1 MVKYAKTLIFKI
13 KKERISFFFFLNI
26 VLYKQVVIRMKNLT
40 ILPADTYTV
49 INKTV
54 INDTDRKIVSML
66 YQPIIGFT
74 AVCLYYTL
82 LDDLDKSELMSEDQ
96 THHHLMATMQ
106 LKLEDIVIARE
117 KLEGVGLLKT
127 YMKKG
132 SVNQYAY
139 LIFSPISANDF
150 FNHPILNIV
159 LYNNLGKKEYEKL
172 LSYFKIPRISLKD
185 YEDITCNFDDV
196 FESVRGNVLEMNE
209 DITKR
214 DSNNILINKGIDF
227 NLLISSIPDNNLNEK
242 CFNKETKELI
252 NALSFTYNL
261 STLDM
266 QNLVRNALNEKGL
279 IDKTVLRKSCRDY
292 YQFENGGNLPTL
304 IYNKQ
309 PEFLKKPTGDTSK
322 WAKMVYAFENLTPFQ
337 FLKAKYKG
345 AEPTDRDK
353 RLIESLLVDQK
364 LNPGVV
370 NVLIAYV
377 LKINNEQLKKSY
389 VETIA
394 GQWKRLNIE
403 TVEDAMRITEKEHKK
418 LKRLM
423 KTPTTKQAPPKSL
436 KEETKDIPAWFNQNL
451 SQEEMTREDEDELN
465 KILEELV

>member
-1 MVKYAKTLIFKI
+1 
-13 KKERISFFFFLNI
+13 
-26 VLYKQVVIRMKNLT
+26 MKNIS
-40 ILPADTYTV
+40 ILPADTYSV

-54 INDTDRKIVSML
+54 INDTDKKIVTML

-74 AVCLYYTL
+74 AVSLYFTL
-82 LDDLDKSELMSEDQ
+82 LDDLDKSSLMSEAQ

-117 KLEGVGLLKT
+117 KLEGVGLIKT
-127 YMKKG
+127 YLKKG
-132 SVNQYAY
+132 SINNYVY
-139 LIFSPISANDF
+139 LVFSPISANDF
-150 FNHPILNIV
+150 FNHPILNVV

-172 LSYFKIPRISLKD
+172 LNYYKIQLISLKD
-185 YEDITCNFDDV
+185 YEEITANFDEV
-196 FESVRGNVLEMNE
+196 FTSIRGNVIEMNE

-214 DSNNILINKGIDF
+214 DSNNIHINKGVDF
-227 NLLISSIPDNNLNEK
+227 NLLMSSFPDNNQSDKLFTK
-242 CFNKETKELI
+242 DIKELI

-266 QNLVRNALNEKGL
+266 QNLIRNSINEKGQ
-279 IDKTVLRKSCRDY
+279 IDKTTLRKGCRDY
-292 YQFENGGNLPTL
+292 YQFDNNGNLPTL

-309 PEFLKKPTGDTSK
+309 PDHLKKPTGDSSK
-322 WAKMVYAFENLTPFQ
+322 WGRMVYAFENLTPYQ

-364 LNPGVV
+364 MNPGVV

-403 TVEDAMRITEKEHKK
+403 TVEEAMRNTEKEHKK
-418 LKRLM
+418 IKKKLSEI
-423 KTPTTKQAPPKSL
+423 KTNQVRKPKLDNSV
-436 KEETKDIPAWFNQNL
+436 PAWFDKEQNAETPN
-451 SQEEMTREDEDELN
+451 EEDREAFDELD

>member
-1 MVKYAKTLIFKI
+1 M
-13 KKERISFFFFLNI
+13 R
-26 VLYKQVVIRMKNLT
+26 NLT
-40 ILPADTYTV
+40 ILPADTYIV
-49 INKTV
+49 LNKTV
-54 INDTDRKIVSML
+54 LSDKDRKIITML

-74 AVCLYYTL
+74 ATSLYFTL
-82 LDDLDKSELMSEDQ
+82 LDDLDKLELMSEDL

-117 KLEGVGLLKT
+117 KLEAVGLIKT
-127 YMKKG
+127 YFKKD
-132 SVNQYAY
+132 SINHYVY
-139 LIFSPISANDF
+139 LIYSPLTPNEF

-159 LYNNLGKKEYEKL
+159 LYNNLGKKEYERIL
-172 LSYFKIPRISLKD
+172 NYYKIPRINLKD
-185 YEDITCNFDDV
+185 YEDITSNFDDV
-196 FESVRGNVLEMNE
+196 FTAIKGTILEINE
-209 DITKR
+209 VTKR

-227 NLLISSIPDNNLNEK
+227 NLLISSIPSSQISDR

-261 STLDM
+261 NTLDM
-266 QNLVRNALNEKGL
+266 QGLVRNAINEKGL
-279 IDKTVLRKSCRDY
+279 IDKVLLRKSCREY
-292 YQFENGGNLPTL
+292 YQFENNGNLPTL

-309 PEFLKKPTGDTSK
+309 PEYLKKPKGDNSK
-322 WAKMVYAFENLTPFQ
+322 WAKMVYAFENLNPYQ

-353 RLIESLLVDQK
+353 RLIENLLVDQK

-403 TVEDAMRITEKEHKK
+403 TVEEAMRITEKEHNK
-418 LKRLM
+418 LK
-423 KTPTTKQAPPKSL
+423 KIVKPNTEKQTKDKKESLPLWFDKNHDVKEMTVEDEKEMEDIL
-436 KEETKDIPAWFNQNL
+436 KE
-451 SQEEMTREDEDELN
+451 
-465 KILEELV
+465 LV

>member
-1 MVKYAKTLIFKI
+1 M
-13 KKERISFFFFLNI
+13 R
-26 VLYKQVVIRMKNLT
+26 NLT
-40 ILPADTYTV
+40 ILPADTYIV
-49 INKTV
+49 LNKTV
-54 INDTDRKIVSML
+54 LSDKDRKIITML

-74 AVCLYYTL
+74 ATSLYFTL
-82 LDDLDKSELMSEDQ
+82 LDDLDKLELMSEDL

-117 KLEGVGLLKT
+117 KLEAVGLIKT
-127 YMKKG
+127 YFKKD
-132 SVNQYAY
+132 SINHYVY
-139 LIFSPISANDF
+139 LIYSPLTPNEF

-159 LYNNLGKKEYEKL
+159 LYNNLGKKEYERIL
-172 LSYFKIPRISLKD
+172 NYYKIPRINLKD
-185 YEDITCNFDDV
+185 YEDITSNFDDV
-196 FESVRGNVLEMNE
+196 FTAIKGTILEINE
-209 DITKR
+209 DVTKR

-227 NLLISSIPDNNLNEK
+227 NLLISSIPSSQISDR
-242 CFNKETKELI
+242 CFNKESKELI

-261 STLDM
+261 NTLDM
-266 QNLVRNALNEKGL
+266 QGLVRNAINEKGL
-279 IDKTVLRKSCRDY
+279 IDKVLLRKSCREY
-292 YQFENGGNLPTL
+292 YQFENNGNLPTL

-309 PEFLKKPTGDTSK
+309 PEYLKKPKGDNSK
-322 WAKMVYAFENLTPFQ
+322 WAKMVYTFENLNPYQ

-353 RLIESLLVDQK
+353 RLIENLLVDQK

-403 TVEDAMRITEKEHKK
+403 TVEEAMRITEKEHNK
-418 LKRLM
+418 LK
-423 KTPTTKQAPPKSL
+423 KIVKPNTEKQTKDKKESLPLWFDKNHDVKEMTVEDEKEMEDIL
-436 KEETKDIPAWFNQNL
+436 KE
-451 SQEEMTREDEDELN
+451 
-465 KILEELV
+465 LV

>member
-1 MVKYAKTLIFKI
+1 
-13 KKERISFFFFLNI
+13 
-26 VLYKQVVIRMKNLT
+26 MKNLT

-54 INDTDRKIVSML
+54 LNDKDRKIISML
-66 YQPIIGFT
+66 YQPIIGYT
-74 AVCLYYTL
+74 AVSLYYTL
-82 LDDLDKSELMSEDQ
+82 LDDLDKLEIMSEDL

-117 KLEGVGLLKT
+117 KLEGVGLLKS
-127 YMKKG
+127 YVKKG
-132 SVNQYAY
+132 SINNYVY
-139 LIFSPISANDF
+139 LIFSPISAHDF

-172 LSYFKIPRISLKD
+172 LNYYKIPRISLKD
-185 YEDITCNFDDV
+185 YEDITASFDEV
-196 FESVRGNVLEMNE
+196 FTPVNGNVLEIEN

-214 DSNNILINKGIDF
+214 DSNNVLINKGIDF
-227 NLLISSIPDNNLNEK
+227 NLLISSIPSSMTNER
-242 CFNKETKELI
+242 CFTKEVKELI
-252 NALSFTYNL
+252 NTLGYIYNIN
-261 STLDM
+261 TLMM
-266 QNLVRNALNEKGL
+266 QGLVRGAINEKGL
-279 IDKTVLRKSCRDY
+279 IDKMRLRKSCRDY
-292 YQFENGGNLPTL
+292 YQFENSGNLPTL

-309 PEFLKKPTGDTSK
+309 PDYLKKPTGDNSK
-322 WAKMVYAFENLTPFQ
+322 WAKLVYTFENLNPYQ

-345 AEPTDRDK
+345 GEPTDRDK
-353 RLIESLLVDQK
+353 RLIEKLLVDQK

-377 LKINNEQLKKSY
+377 LKINHEQLKKSY

-403 TVEDAMRITEKEHKK
+403 TVEEAMKITEKEHKK
-418 LKRLM
+418 MKKMMNNNSVKTTIKRNDS
-423 KTPTTKQAPPKSL
+423 PNTKEVP
-436 KEETKDIPAWFNQNL
+436 IWFNKDLENEEL
-451 SQEEMTREDEDELN
+451 SKEDALEID

>member
-1 MVKYAKTLIFKI
+1 
-13 KKERISFFFFLNI
+13 
-26 VLYKQVVIRMKNLT
+26 MKNLS

-54 INDTDRKIVSML
+54 INESDKKIVSML

-74 AVCLYYTL
+74 AASLYFTF
-82 LDDLDKSELMSEDQ
+82 LDDLDKSSLMSEDQ

-117 KLEGVGLLKT
+117 KLEGIGLLKT
-127 YMKKG
+127 YLKKG
-132 SVNQYAY
+132 SINQYAY
-139 LIFSPISANDF
+139 LIFSPISANEF

-172 LSYFKIPRISLKD
+172 LNYFKIPRINLKD
-185 YEDITCNFDDV
+185 YEEVTCNFDEV
-196 FESVRGNVLEMNE
+196 FESVKGNVIEMNE

-214 DSNNILINKGIDF
+214 DSNNIELNKGVDF
-227 NLLISSIPDNNLNEK
+227 NLLMSSIPDNLLNEK

-252 NALSFTYNL
+252 NSLSFTYNL
-261 STLDM
+261 TTLDM
-266 QNLVRNALNEKGL
+266 QNLIRNSVNEKGM
-279 IDKTVLRKSCRDY
+279 IDKTILRKSCRDY
-292 YQFENGGNLPTL
+292 YQFDNNGNLPTL

-309 PEFLKKPTGDTSK
+309 PDFLKKPTGDSSK
-322 WAKMVYAFENLTPFQ
+322 WAKMVYAFENLTPYQ

-364 LNPGVV
+364 LNAGVV

-403 TVEDAMRITEKEHKK
+403 TVEEAMRITEKEHKK
-418 LKRLM
+418 LKKILEE
-423 KTPTTKQAPPKSL
+423 KQTKPATTPKKPKQV
-436 KEETKDIPAWFNQNL
+436 ENNVPAWFDKENTTEELTSND
-451 SQEEMTREDEDELN
+451 QEAFDELD